1 MQRYAL
7 DEFVN
12 RTAQRDSNQGLF
24 EMEGDRV
31 LEVNLNGSVWTKTDP

>member
-7 DEFVN
+7 SEFLS
-12 RTAQRDSNQGLF
+12 RTAQKDSNQGLF

-31 LEVNLNGSVWTKTDP
+31 LK